1 MPKHLTTVAGEQ
13 VSFTGRAWR
22 PRVELQEIVRGLGGK
37 PTPRGDVTE
46 DTTVLV
52 RGACAT
58 WKYGDYGR
66 KERRVANLV
75 RRGRSIAL
83 VHDFEFQKLLEER
96 RPARVCDRIAG
107 QPVQWLVGATTRQF
121 QKAAATGGP
130 LDREHSAIGRVEQS
144 FLRRQLF
151 GDVEEA
157 SCSLCGR
164 RLPISLLVA
173 AHIKP
178 RSECSHRE
186 RLDAEH
192 VVFSLCLL
200 GCDALYE
207 RGLVGVRRGG
217 RICLS
222 EAHDSSI
229 LKRLLR
235 AYSNRKC
242 SAWKEATAEYFN
254 WHLMRRFQG

>member
-1 MPKHLTTVAGEQ
+1 MPKHLTTLAGES
-13 VSFTGRAWR
+13 VAFTGRAWR
-22 PRVELQEIVRGLGGK
+22 PRFELQRIVRRTGGTT
-37 PTPRGDVTE
+37 TPRGDVTA

-66 KERRVANLV
+66 KERRAASLV
-75 RRGRSIAL
+75 RRGHSVAV
-83 VHDFEFQKLLEER
+83 VHDFEFRRLLEER

-121 QKAAATGGP
+121 QKVAAIGGP
-130 LDREHSAIGRVEQS
+130 LDREHSAIGRVEQG
-144 FLRRQLF
+144 FLRHRLF
-151 GDVEEA
+151 GEVEEA

-178 RSECSHRE
+178 RSECSRRE

-207 RGLVGVRRGG
+207 RGLVGVRPGG
-217 RICLS
+217 EICLS

-229 LKRLLR
+229 LRRLLR
-235 AYSNRKC
+235 SYQRRKC
-242 SAWKEATAEYFN
+242 SAWKDATAEYFG